1 MYQVYTDRSKAVL
14 LALCRLLNCCTLVP
28 GSPNADKWAE
38 LALYRFEGVSD
49 SDLLS
54 MYVPLLHLCIKLCQ
68 QHEQDTQH
76 LEQRLESLHR
86 QGIPVTNKTS
96 LADALAS
103 IEHI

>member
-49 SDLLS
+49 SDLLT

-103 IEHI
+103 IEDI